1 MVPSTRSEVVPL
13 DLAIVLGLLAI
24 AGVMFVLGKPRM
36 DVVAIGM
43 LVALPMTGILTVP
56 EALAGF
62 SDPSVVLIAALFVI
76 GEGLVQTGIAG
87 RLGDWLA
94 SRTGGSSVRL
104 MAMLMLAVATLGSV
118 MSSTGVVAIFI
129 PVVLRITMRLR
140 ISPGQ
145 MMMPLSFAA
154 LISGMMTLVGTP
166 PNLIVNSELVR
177 TGHEGFN
184 FFSFTPFGV
193 PILLLSIAYMAVAR
207 RWLAQ
212 TEPEVAQHGDITLA
226 QLIQDYG
233 LAGCSWR
240 LHIGPGSPLA
250 GQHPAALRLRA
261 EHGLNIMA
269 IERPQRFAPAILN
282 TTAETVLRV
291 GDVLIVH
298 FAGSEEQLR
307 AIAAR
312 LSLRPSLLAAHES
325 IREPRPVGLAEVII
339 PPDSPLCGQSVLEAK
354 FRSTYGLTVVGLRR
368 GRSIWGEGL
377 LEEELQAGDTL
388 LLAGPWKALRRSQ
401 RGRRSFVLLHQ
412 PADLEE
418 LSPAAERA
426 PLALISLAVVIL
438 LMVTNAVPHVQ
449 AALIGCLMML
459 GFRCIDVDSAYRA
472 IHWRTIILIAGML
485 PFALAL
491 QKTGGIALAADG
503 LIRLAGDA
511 GPYAL
516 LASLF
521 GAPALTGMFITN
533 TATAVLMAPVAL
545 ATARDM
551 GLSPYPFAMIV
562 ALAASAAFMTP
573 VSSPVNMLVIGPGR
587 YHFGDFVRIGV
598 PFTLLVMV
606 VSLALVPWLLPVR

>member
-1 MVPSTRSEVVPL
+1 MF
-13 DLAIVLGLLAI
+13 ALGR
-24 AGVMFVLGKPRM
+24 PRM
-36 DVVAIGM
+36 DVVAIAM
-43 LVALPMTGILTVP
+43 LVALPMTGILTVQ

-76 GEGLVQTGIAG
+76 GEGLVQTGIAS

-140 ISPGQ
+140 IPPSQ

-177 TGHEGFN
+177 SGHEGFN

-193 PILLLSIAYMAVAR
+193 PILLLGIVYMAMAR
-207 RWLAQ
+207 HSLTG
-212 TEPEVAQHGDITLA
+212 TEPKETTQHGHITLA
-226 QLIQDYG
+226 QLIRDYG
-233 LAGCSWR
+233 LTGCSWR
-240 LHIGPGSPLA
+240 LRIGPDSPLV
-250 GQHPAALRLRA
+250 GHNLAALRLRA
-261 EHGLNIMA
+261 RHGLNIMA
-269 IERPQRFAPAILN
+269 IERPQRFAPAFLN
-282 TTAETVLRV
+282 ATAETVLRP
-291 GDVLIVH
+291 GDVLIAH
-298 FAGSEEQLR
+298 FAGPEEQLR
-307 AIAAR
+307 AIAAP
-312 LSLRPSLLAAHES
+312 LALRPSPLADLDPV
-325 IREPRPVGLAEVII
+325 REPRPIGLAEVII
-339 PPDSPLCGQSVLEAK
+339 PPDSPLCGRSVLEAE

-368 GRSIWGEGL
+368 GRNIWGEGL

-388 LLAGPWKALRRSQ
+388 LLVGPWKALHRSQ
-401 RGRRSFVLLHQ
+401 RGKRSFVLLHQ

-418 LSPAAERA
+418 LSPAADRA
-426 PLALISLAVVIL
+426 PQALLSLAVVIL
-438 LMVTNAVPHVQ
+438 LMVSNTLPHVQ

-472 IHWRTIILIAGML
+472 IHWQTVILIGGML

-503 LIRLAGDA
+503 LIGLAGDA

-521 GAPALTGMFITN
+521 VATALTGMFISN
-533 TATAVLMAPVAL
+533 TATAVLMAPVAM

-573 VSSPVNMLVIGPGR
+573 VSSPVNMLVMGPGR
-587 YHFGDFVRIGV
+587 YRFGDFVRIGV
-598 PFTLLVMV
+598 PFTLLVMA